1 MKSLRARTA
10 AILLVAAMGVSLTA
24 CSKDDADKSSVSGG
38 NAEVSD
44 NGENNGDGNADNNNS
59 AENNGGGAEG
69 NANANAEDSTEDPTA
84 FLKQEISFG
93 MAPGETAD
101 DQTQD
106 PTEAETAVQTPP
118 QTYIVTEKVVVT
130 EAGGAAVTNPQGSK
144 VTEGVTQVQTEE
156 VTYVPSPKSEPIYWL
171 DMTKSEDWVFN
182 GDILT
187 LDFKI
192 KEGTP
197 DGNYP
202 LMLTSPDFVNWD
214 EEQLEIKTVGG
225 YVTVGDATPT
235 QPDQVQPGQ
244 FTISTSSAKGNVGD
258 VIQVS
263 VKLSDNPGL
272 VGMVVFFEYDS
283 AALEYVGSTKGEAL
297 QNLK

>member
-44 NGENNGDGNADNNNS
+44 NGENNGNADNNNS

-69 NANANAEDSTEDPTA
+69 NANAEENTEDPTA

-106 PTEAETAVQTPP
+106 PTEAETAVQTSP

-130 EAGGAAVTNPQGSK
+130 EAGGAAVTNTQGNK
-144 VTEGVTQVQTEE
+144 VTEVVTQVQTEE
-156 VTYVPSPKSEPIYWL
+156 VTYVPAPKSEPIYWL
-171 DMTKSEDWVFN
+171 DMTKSEDWVFD

-187 LDFKI
+187 IDFKI

-202 LMLTSPDFVNWD
+202 LMFTSPDFVNWD
-214 EEQLEIKTVGG
+214 EEQLDIKTVGG
-225 YVTVGDATPT
+225 YVTVGNATPT

-244 FTISTSSAKGNVGD
+244 FTISTTSAKGNAGD